1 MAENK
6 KQYETPKVVIHGD
19 IRSITQGG
27 IGDAS
32 DGGFGRERT
41 QTGSL

>member
-1 MAENK
+1 MDK

-27 IGDAS
+27 IGQTP
-32 DGGFGRERT
+32 DGGFGGT
-41 QTGSL
+41 TAQTGSL